1 MASGE
6 PISMRAR
13 ETPIGLPTLQT
24 RYGSR
29 RAGRF
34 TTVMLAVGLML
45 DLASGANAQ
54 SSAGDQQPGRSSGL
68 RVALDQRP
76 IAAGERR
83 QPVSTDIDLL
93 PRPATGGLRLRS
105 LDGELQQLYDQVMRA
120 SAPPLSTMR

>member
-1 MASGE
+1 M
-6 PISMRAR
+6 
-13 ETPIGLPTLQT
+13 LQT

-29 RAGRF
+29 RAGSL
-34 TTVMLAVGLML
+34 TTIVLAVGLML

-54 SSAGDQQPGRSSGL
+54 SSAGDQQPDRSPGI
-68 RVALDQRP
+68 RVALDQKP

-83 QPVSTDIDLL
+83 QPVSTDIDRP
-93 PRPATGGLRLRS
+93 PRPAAGGPRLRN